1 MPTTPLLPLPNGLEI
16 IAISTTKKEMRV
28 MKIHLLRHATLVVTL
43 GDLTLLVDPMLS
55 PAQAMEPVAHAGNQ
69 WRIPMVGLPL
79 SPGKLQVLL
88 EHIDAVLVTHTHPD
102 HWDAAAQT
110 LLPKQIPILC
120 QPEDQGMI
128 EQAGFSS
135 VLPVQ
140 QRKEWQG
147 LQLFRTEGQH
157 GHGDLGKK
165 MGPVS
170 GYVLTEGKAPAL
182 YIAGDTVW
190 CPEIKQVLEQF
201 SPEVVVLNAGAA
213 TFVTGGGP
221 ITMNEEDVCQV
232 CQTIPQA
239 QVIAVHMDVVNH
251 CRLTRAD
258 LRRSIATQGLEK
270 QVLIPN
276 DGEVLT
282 FSPESRNK

>member
-1 MPTTPLLPLPNGLEI
+1 
-16 IAISTTKKEMRV
+16 
-28 MKIHLLRHATLVVTL
+28 MKIHFLRHATLIVTL

-55 PAQAMEPVAHAGNQ
+55 PAQAMEPVANAGNQ
-69 WRIPMVGLPL
+69 WRIPLVELPL
-79 SPGKLQVLL
+79 LPMELHALL
-88 EHIDAVLVTHTHPD
+88 EHIDAVLVTHTHRD
-102 HWDAAAQT
+102 HWDATAQA
-110 LLPKQIPILC
+110 LLPRHIPILC
-120 QPEDQGMI
+120 QPEDQGVI

-140 QRKEWQG
+140 QRREWQG
-147 LQLFRTEGQH
+147 LQLFRTGGQH
-157 GHGDLGKK
+157 GSGELGKK

-170 GYVLTEGKAPAL
+170 GFVLTEGNAPSL

-190 CPEIKQVLEQF
+190 CPEVEQALEHF

-213 TFVTGGGP
+213 TYATGGGP

-232 CQTIPQA
+232 CQVAPQA
-239 QVIAVHMDVVNH
+239 QVIAVHMEVVNH

-258 LRRSIATQGLEK
+258 LRTRIAVEGLEK

-276 DGEVLT
+276 DGEVIS
-282 FSPESRNK
+282 F